1 MAGLPIEFTYVRIP
15 ADAAAPME
23 ELPAKVPA
31 EQLGDALVEL
41 LKPRFAGGALVDT
54 EGLRAQHG
62 DAVDTQMEGLSL
74 LAAEGTV
81 EVRGCQ
87 SSFYASRPAAP
98 PRSRGPGRARG
109 QTRRAARGHRRGGQ
123 TTCFLHG
130 VPKNHDH
137 YGLSIFCMDKR

>member
-31 EQLGDALVEL
+31 EQLGDSLVEL

-98 PRSRGPGRARG
+98 PRSAGPGARTGSDAACGAGAQEGGSNNVLFAWRAEK
-109 QTRRAARGHRRGGQ
+109 
-123 TTCFLHG
+123 
-130 VPKNHDH
+130 P
-137 YGLSIFCMDKR
+137 